1 MADEVGSGGKRPGS
15 GSDSDAPTPTEPAR
29 GPRLVNII
37 KSETGY
43 GFNVR
48 GQVSEG
54 GQLRSINGELYAPL
68 QHVSAVLLGGAAER
82 AGVRK
87 GDRILEV
94 NGVNVEGATHKQVVD
109 LIRAGDRELIL
120 TVLSVPQQEAD
131 RLDPGDDSSGS
142 IYYDYSEKRAVP
154 ISIPSYKHIER
165 NGEKFVVF
173 NIYMAGRQLC
183 SRRFREF
190 TILHQNLKREFS
202 DFHFPKLPRKWP
214 FSLSEQQLDARRRG
228 LEEYLEKVC
237 SVTVLGE
244 SDVMQ
249 EFLADSSESTN
260 GLSDVD
266 LRIAL
271 PDRNIITVTV
281 KKNSTADEVYRA
293 VQEHLRM
300 DSITASFFTL
310 FEVVDHFFER
320 KLVPN
325 EFPHKLYVQNY
336 TSAAAGTC
344 LVIRKWLFTMAQEEL
359 LNDNDL
365 AVTYFFHQAVEDV
378 KKGRIRVGDKSY
390 QLQKLSE
397 QHKKVMYLNM
407 IRTCEGYNQIV
418 FPHCRCDSRR
428 KGHVMAA
435 ISIQHFKLHACTE
448 DGQLENQVIMFE
460 WAEMHQW
467 DTDEEGMAF
476 CFEYIRGEKKPRW
489 VKIFTPYFNYM
500 HECFERVLCELR
512 WRKEMEEA
520 GHNEDN
526 GNSSSGMVRTWGKE
540 ECVEIL

>member
-1 MADEVGSGGKRPGS
+1 
-15 GSDSDAPTPTEPAR
+15 
-29 GPRLVNII
+29 
-37 KSETGY
+37 
-43 GFNVR
+43 
-48 GQVSEG
+48 
-54 GQLRSINGELYAPL
+54 
-68 QHVSAVLLGGAAER
+68 
-82 AGVRK
+82 
-87 GDRILEV
+87 
-94 NGVNVEGATHKQVVD
+94 
-109 LIRAGDRELIL
+109 
-120 TVLSVPQQEAD
+120 
-131 RLDPGDDSSGS
+131 
-142 IYYDYSEKRAVP
+142 
-154 ISIPSYKHIER
+154 
-165 NGEKFVVF
+165 
-173 NIYMAGRQLC
+173 
-183 SRRFREF
+183 
-190 TILHQNLKREFS
+190 
-202 DFHFPKLPRKWP
+202 
-214 FSLSEQQLDARRRG
+214 
-228 LEEYLEKVC
+228 
-237 SVTVLGE
+237 
-244 SDVMQ
+244 
-249 EFLADSSESTN
+249 
-260 GLSDVD
+260 
-266 LRIAL
+266 
-271 PDRNIITVTV
+271 
-281 KKNSTADEVYRA
+281 
-293 VQEHLRM
+293 M

-526 GNSSSGMVRTWGKE
+526 GNSSSGMNIFHAAARRGNRG
-540 ECVEIL
+540 LLS

>member
-1 MADEVGSGGKRPGS
+1 MADEVSGRQPGS
-15 GSDSDAPTPTEPAR
+15 GSDLEGPVPTNLSR
-29 GPRLVNII
+29 GPRLVKII

-68 QHVSAVLLGGAAER
+68 QHVSAVLPGGAAER

-131 RLDPGDDSSGS
+131 RLDPVLQLTAMDF
-142 IYYDYSEKRAVP
+142 E
-154 ISIPSYKHIER
+154 
-165 NGEKFVVF
+165 VF

-237 SVTVLGE
+237 SVSVLGE

-271 PDRNIITVTV
+271 PDRNIITVSV
-281 KKNSTADEVYRA
+281 KKNSTAEEVYRA

-325 EFPHKLYVQNY
+325 EFPHKLYIQNY

-448 DGQLENQVIMFE
+448 DGQLEVCVFR
-460 WAEMHQW
+460 W
-467 DTDEEGMAF
+467 DAD
-476 CFEYIRGEKKPRW
+476 R
-489 VKIFTPYFNYM
+489 FNYM

-512 WRKEMEEA
+512 WRKEMEDV
-520 GHNEDN
+520 GNDEDN
-526 GNSSSGMVRTWGKE
+526 RNSTNHMNIFHAAAARSSGGS
-540 ECVEIL
+540 LS